1 MYDGLAHEN
10 QHNKRDLSR
19 MPKTLKMLLKE
30 KAKIQAAL
38 ERIGRRIE
46 EMRRDDF
53 KQKKRQEDRR
63 RFLVGLYF
71 YEGFEKKG
79 QVREMKN
86 LMNDWL
92 TEDRDR
98 VIWGLPLS
106 NPWQKFNHDP
116 ERFEN
121 RKRYHIGSY
130 FLEKYRHEGRFDLLV
145 KKLEQHLKHPL
156 DRRLFSP

>member
-1 MYDGLAHEN
+1 
-10 QHNKRDLSR
+10 

-30 KAKIQAAL
+30 KAKIQVAL

-63 RFLVGLYF
+63 RFLIGLYF

-79 QVREMKN
+79 QLREMKN

-98 VIWGLPLS
+98 IIWGLSLN
-106 NPWQKFNHDP
+106 NPYQKFNHDP
-116 ERFEN
+116 ARFEN

-130 FLEKYRHEGRFDLLV
+130 FLEKYRREDRFDLLA
-145 KKLEQHLKHPL
+145 KKLESQLKHPL
-156 DRRLFSP
+156 DRRLFFS